1 MVPGRTIIPPI
12 MTLVCP
18 SDDRRRLLHT
28 GFFSHR
34 SMICV
39 DARLIVR
46 AVALRDISAELALR
60 GHLNERGQPFSAAS
74 INSML
79 G

>member
-1 MVPGRTIIPPI
+1 ME
-12 MTLVCP
+12 
-18 SDDRRRLLHT
+18 
-28 GFFSHR
+28 
-34 SMICV
+34 V
-39 DARLIVR
+39 DCIAGARLR
-46 AVALRDISAELALR
+46 CAAAAHCEAKRKGGQRSRRDISAELAQR